1 MLAWDR
7 FVGIKWSNIYINDQV
22 VCMALSRE
30 LANANIM
37 YLMSTHH
44 VFFFYLIFKS
54 VPTKCQAHRRLA
66 PAVPNPC
73 HLWNPVHHSGTYKLC
88 KLSYLITSIHPL
100 SASMEW
106 RSHLTQNHPAH
117 CLSFSSHSANA
128 FLLPVFCQFPGDLSD
143 RVREAGRTAVL
154 KVGILP
160 LGIRDLSC
168 QIYHSLSPKQ
178 LSLEAH

>member
-1 MLAWDR
+1 
-7 FVGIKWSNIYINDQV
+7 
-22 VCMALSRE
+22 MALSRE

-73 HLWNPVHHSGTYKLC
+73 HLWNPVHHSDTYKLC

-100 SASMEW
+100 SANMEW
-106 RSHLTQNHPAH
+106 RSHVTQNHPAH

-128 FLLPVFCQFPGDLSD
+128 FLLPVSCQFPGDLSD
-143 RVREAGRTAVL
+143 SEGGREDSSAKGGNYTF
-154 KVGILP
+154 GYQGSELP
-160 LGIRDLSC
+160 DL
-168 QIYHSLSPKQ
+168 P
-178 LSLEAH
+178 